1 MSELYIVYVAGQDM
15 GMVDD
20 PDVVVLCEGLY
31 LIRSGQ
37 TRSQLYH
44 AIKRRTAPA
53 RLLVAPLADL
63 PKFKGMKP
71 GSLEKA
77 HRLAR

>member
-1 MSELYIVYVAGQDM
+1 MSALYIVYVAGQDVD
-15 GMVDD
+15 MVDD
-20 PDVVVLCEGLY
+20 PDVVVLDEGLY
-31 LIRSGQ
+31 LVRSGQ

-44 AIKRRTAPA
+44 AIKRRTDPA
-53 RLLVAPLADL
+53 HLLVAPLADL

-77 HRLAR
+77 RRLAG